1 MSGSQLRGS
10 RRRPLQE
17 GAVASPFCQG
27 RKGAPRRVGLSGLAT
42 QPNARRSLRW
52 NPVLPYEMSCFTLL
66 RLSNDWFILLRS
78 ETLILNVDGNVHRT
92 NKSRRSVPPPH
103 RPAVPQV
110 SASCE
115 GLKVRVSGMCGRPWL
130 SSSGCPAFPGL
141 FGKAT

>member
-1 MSGSQLRGS
+1 MGVDGTSRDMSWQSGDVGQPAAGLTAPAPAGGGGGVSILSGQKGGS
-10 RRRPLQE
+10 E
-17 GAVASPFCQG
+17 M
-27 RKGAPRRVGLSGLAT
+27 RRVKWACHTAQRTAKLALEPSST
-42 QPNARRSLRW
+42 LRD
-52 NPVLPYEMSCFTLL
+52 ESCFTLL

-115 GLKVRVSGMCGRPWL
+115 GLKVRVS
-130 SSSGCPAFPGL
+130 
-141 FGKAT
+141 

>member
-1 MSGSQLRGS
+1 MGVDGTSRDMSWQSGDVGQPAAGLTAPAPAGGGGGVSILSGQ
-10 RRRPLQE
+10 
-17 GAVASPFCQG
+17 
-27 RKGAPRRVGLSGLAT
+27 KGAPRRVGLSGLAT

-115 GLKVRVSGMCGRPWL
+115 GLKVRVS
-130 SSSGCPAFPGL
+130 
-141 FGKAT
+141 